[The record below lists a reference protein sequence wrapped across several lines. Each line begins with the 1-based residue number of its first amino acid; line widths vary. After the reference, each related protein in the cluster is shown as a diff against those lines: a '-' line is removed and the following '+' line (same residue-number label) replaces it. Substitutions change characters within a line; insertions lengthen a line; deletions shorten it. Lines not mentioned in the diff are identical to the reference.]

1 MGIADSPSSLAVVWT
16 SHLSSLRS
24 RSSNL
29 RISIAEKARPVGDGE
44 GDDESID
51 DGDNGDVAIGADKNR
66 TFVRKVP
73 LLLDWMGIRGCR
85 NWAKEG
91 DRRLVGTKPRTVV
104 VLTVIIITITIRTSE
119 TARQRVIFLNG
130 IHRHGN
136 DMDIG
141 AGDRIENDKVWVVM
155 VVPQS
160 VC

>member
-104 VLTVIIITITIRTSE
+104 VLTVIIITIRTSK

-136 DMDIG
+136 NNMDIG
-141 AGDRIENDKVWVVM
+141 TEDRIENDKVWVVM